1 MLPHVLTHLL
11 TKKLQTNMEKKS
23 DLFLPTILIG
33 ISFIIGVVIF
43 TRAWKSNQNAN
54 QTINVTGSAKQEIVS
69 DLGFLRGTISVQSST
84 SESAFAELN
93 RQKPILVSYLE
104 KKGFPKDKIEFYT
117 INSYPIYQMSEQ
129 GYQTGRVIGYVY
141 NQRIEIQ
148 SSDVNKIKELSLD
161 ITSLIE
167 KGVSFNVEQP
177 EYHYSKMA
185 DLKIEIQAAAARDA
199 MIRAQ
204 KIAEATDRELGPMR
218 SARMG
223 VLQITPKFSNAISDY
238 GINDLSSIEKEIIG
252 VVNAS
257 FEIE

>member
-1 MLPHVLTHLL
+1 
-11 TKKLQTNMEKKS
+11 MENKNS
-23 DLFLPTILIG
+23 LFLPAAILV
-33 ISFIIGVVIF
+33 ISFIIGVVFF
-43 TRAWKSNQNAN
+43 TNAWKSSQSAN
-54 QTINVTGSAKQEIVS
+54 QTISVTGSAKKEIVS

-93 RQKPILVSYLE
+93 RQKPILISYLE
-104 KKGFPKDKIEFYT
+104 RKGFPKDKIEFNT
-117 INSYPIYQMSEQ
+117 INSYPVYEMSEQ

-148 SSDVNKIKELSLD
+148 SLDVNKIKELSLD

-177 EYHYSKMA
+177 EYHYTKMA
-185 DLKIEIQAAAARDA
+185 DLKIEIQAAAAKDA

-204 KIAEATDRELGPMR
+204 KIAEATDRDLGPMR

>member
-1 MLPHVLTHLL
+1 
-11 TKKLQTNMEKKS
+11 MEKKNS
-23 DLFLPTILIG
+23 LFLPAVIIG
-33 ISFIIGVVIF
+33 VSFIIGVVIF
-43 TRAWKSNQNAN
+43 TNAWKSSQRAN
-54 QTINVTGSAKQEIVS
+54 QTINVTGSAKKEIVS
-69 DLGFLRGTISVQSST
+69 DLGFLRGTISVRSQT

-93 RQKPILVSYLE
+93 RQKPSLVSYLE

-117 INSYPIYQMSEQ
+117 INSYPVYEMSEQ
-129 GYQTGRVIGYVY
+129 GYQTVRVIGYIY
-141 NQRIEIQ
+141 SQRIEIQ
-148 SSDVNKIKELSLD
+148 STDVNKIKELSLD

-177 EYHYSKMA
+177 EYHYTKLA
-185 DLKIEIQAAAARDA
+185 DLKIEIQAAAAKDA

-204 KIAEATDRELGPMR
+204 KIAKATDRDLGPMR

>member
-1 MLPHVLTHLL
+1 
-11 TKKLQTNMEKKS
+11 MEKNNH
-23 DLFLPTILIG
+23 LFLPAVIIG
-33 ISFIIGVVIF
+33 ISFILGVIVF
-43 TRAWKSNQNAN
+43 TGAWKASQRAN
-54 QTINVTGSAKQEIVS
+54 QTISVTGSAKKEIVS

-84 SESAFAELN
+84 SESAFSELN
-93 RQKPILVSYLE
+93 RQKPVLVAYLE
-104 KKGFPKDKIEFYT
+104 SKGFSKDKIEFFT
-117 INSYPIYQMSEQ
+117 INNYPVYEMSDQ

-141 NQRIEIQ
+141 SQRIEIQ
-148 SSDVNKIKELSLD
+148 SPDVNKIKELSLD

-177 EYHYSKMA
+177 EYHYTKMA

-204 KIAEATDRELGPMR
+204 KIAEATDRDLGPMR
-218 SARMG
+218 NARMG

-238 GINDLSSIEKEIIG
+238 GINDLSAIEKEIVG

>member
-1 MLPHVLTHLL
+1 
-11 TKKLQTNMEKKS
+11 MEKNNH
-23 DLFLPTILIG
+23 LFLPAVIIG
-33 ISFIIGVVIF
+33 VSFIIGVVFF
-43 TRAWKSNQNAN
+43 TNAWKSSQSAN
-54 QTINVTGSAKQEIVS
+54 QTINVTGSAKKEIVS

-84 SESAFAELN
+84 SESTFAELN
-93 RQKPILVSYLE
+93 RQKPILISYLE
-104 KKGFPKDKIEFYT
+104 QKGFSKDKIEFNT
-117 INSYPIYQMSEQ
+117 ISSYPVYEMNDQ
-129 GYQTGRVIGYVY
+129 GYQKGRINGYVY
-141 NQRIEIQ
+141 SQRIEIQ
-148 SSDVNKIKELSLD
+148 STDVSKIKELSLD

-177 EYHYSKMA
+177 EYHYTKMS
-185 DLKIEIQAAAARDA
+185 DLKIEIQAAAAKDA

-204 KIAEATDRELGPMR
+204 KIAEATDRDLGPMR

>member
-1 MLPHVLTHLL
+1 
-11 TKKLQTNMEKKS
+11 MEKKNG
-23 DLFLPTILIG
+23 LFLPAVIIG
-33 ISFIIGVVIF
+33 ISFIIGVVFF
-43 TRAWKSNQNAN
+43 TNAWKSSQSAN
-54 QTINVTGSAKQEIVS
+54 QTISVTGPAKKEIVS

-93 RQKPILVSYLE
+93 RQKPILISYLE
-104 KKGFPKDKIEFYT
+104 RQGFPKDKIEFNT
-117 INSYPIYQMSEQ
+117 INSYPVYEMSDQ
-129 GYQTGRVIGYVY
+129 GYQTGRINGYVY
-141 NQRIEIQ
+141 SQRIEIQ
-148 SSDVNKIKELSLD
+148 STDVNKIKELSLD

-167 KGVSFNVEQP
+167 RGVSFNVEQP
-177 EYHYSKMA
+177 EYHYTKLA
-185 DLKIEIQAAAARDA
+185 DLKIEIQAAAAKDA

-204 KIAEATDRELGPMR
+204 KIAEATDRDLGPMR

>member
-1 MLPHVLTHLL
+1 
-11 TKKLQTNMEKKS
+11 MEKKS
-23 DLFLPTILIG
+23 DLFLPAVIISV
-33 ISFIIGVVIF
+33 SFIIGVVFF
-43 TRAWKSNQNAN
+43 TNAWKSNQNAN
-54 QTINVTGSAKQEIVS
+54 QTINVTGSAKKEIVS

-84 SESAFAELN
+84 SESAFVELN
-93 RQKPILVSYLE
+93 RQKPIVISYLE
-104 KKGFPKDKIEFYT
+104 RKGFPKDKIEFFT
-117 INSYPIYQMSEQ
+117 INNYPIFEMNNQ

-148 SSDVNKIKELSLD
+148 STDVNKIKELSLD

-177 EYHYSKMA
+177 EYHYTKMA
-185 DLKIEIQAAAARDA
+185 ELKIEIQAAAAKDA

-204 KIAEATDRELGPMR
+204 KIAEATDRDLGPMR
-218 SARMG
+218 GARMG

-238 GINDLSSIEKEIIG
+238 GINDLSSIEKEIVG

-257 FEIE
+257 FQIE

>member
-1 MLPHVLTHLL
+1 
-11 TKKLQTNMEKKS
+11 MEKNNH
-23 DLFLPTILIG
+23 LFLPAVIIG
-33 ISFIIGVVIF
+33 VSFIIGVVFF
-43 TRAWKSNQNAN
+43 TNAWKSSQSAN
-54 QTINVTGSAKQEIVS
+54 QTINVTGSAKKEIVS

-93 RQKPILVSYLE
+93 RQKPFLISYLE
-104 KKGFPKDKIEFYT
+104 QKGFSKDKIEFNT
-117 INSYPIYQMSEQ
+117 INSYPVYEMNDQ
-129 GYQTGRVIGYVY
+129 GYQTGRINGYVY
-141 NQRIEIQ
+141 SQRIEIQ
-148 SSDVNKIKELSLD
+148 STDVSKIKELSLD

-177 EYHYSKMA
+177 EYHYTKMS
-185 DLKIEIQAAAARDA
+185 DLKIEIQAAAAKDA

-204 KIAEATDRELGPMR
+204 KIAEATDRDLGPMR

-223 VLQITPKFSNAISDY
+223 VLQITPKISNAISDY

>member
-1 MLPHVLTHLL
+1 
-11 TKKLQTNMEKKS
+11 MEKNNH
-23 DLFLPTILIG
+23 LFLPAVIIG
-33 ISFIIGVVIF
+33 ISFIIGVVFF
-43 TRAWKSNQNAN
+43 TNAWKSSQSAN
-54 QTINVTGSAKQEIVS
+54 QTISVTGSAKKEIVS

-93 RQKPILVSYLE
+93 RQKPILISYLE
-104 KKGFPKDKIEFYT
+104 RKGFPKDKIEFNT
-117 INSYPIYQMSEQ
+117 INSYPVYEMSDQ
-129 GYQTGRVIGYVY
+129 GYQTGRLKGYVY
-141 NQRIEIQ
+141 SQRIEVQ
-148 SSDVNKIKELSLD
+148 STDVNNIKELSLD

-167 KGVSFNVEQP
+167 RGVSFNVEQP
-177 EYHYSKMA
+177 EYHYTKMA
-185 DLKIEIQAAAARDA
+185 DLKIEIQAAAAKDA

-204 KIAEATDRELGPMR
+204 KIAEATDRDLGPMR

>member
-1 MLPHVLTHLL
+1 
-11 TKKLQTNMEKKS
+11 MEKNNH
-23 DLFLPTILIG
+23 LFLPAVIIG
-33 ISFIIGVVIF
+33 ISFILGVIVF
-43 TRAWKSNQNAN
+43 TGAWKASQRAN
-54 QTINVTGSAKQEIVS
+54 QTISVTGSAKKEIVS

-84 SESAFAELN
+84 SESAFSELN
-93 RQKPILVSYLE
+93 RQKPVLVAYLE
-104 KKGFPKDKIEFYT
+104 SKGFSKDKIEFFT
-117 INSYPIYQMSEQ
+117 INNYPVYEMSDQ

-141 NQRIEIQ
+141 SQRIEIQ
-148 SSDVNKIKELSLD
+148 SPDVNKIKELSLD

-177 EYHYSKMA
+177 EYHYTKMA

-204 KIAEATDRELGPMR
+204 KIAEATDRDLGPMR
-218 SARMG
+218 NARMG

-238 GINDLSSIEKEIIG
+238 GINDLSSIEKEIVG

>member
-1 MLPHVLTHLL
+1 
-11 TKKLQTNMEKKS
+11 MEKNNH
-23 DLFLPTILIG
+23 LFLPAVIIG
-33 ISFIIGVVIF
+33 VSFIIGVVFF
-43 TRAWKSNQNAN
+43 TNAWKSSQSAN
-54 QTINVTGSAKQEIVS
+54 QTINVTGSAKKEIVS

-93 RQKPILVSYLE
+93 RQKPILISYLE
-104 KKGFPKDKIEFYT
+104 QKGFSKDKIEFNT
-117 INSYPIYQMSEQ
+117 INSYPVYEMNDQ
-129 GYQTGRVIGYVY
+129 GYQTGRINGYVY
-141 NQRIEIQ
+141 SQRIEIQ
-148 SSDVNKIKELSLD
+148 STDVSKIKELSLD

-167 KGVSFNVEQP
+167 RGVSFNVEQP
-177 EYHYSKMA
+177 EYHYTKMS
-185 DLKIEIQAAAARDA
+185 DLKIEIQAAAAKDA

-204 KIAEATDRELGPMR
+204 KIAEATDRDLGPMR

>member
-1 MLPHVLTHLL
+1 
-11 TKKLQTNMEKKS
+11 MEKKDS
-23 DLFLPTILIG
+23 LFLPAAIIG
-33 ISFIIGVVIF
+33 ISFIIGVVFF
-43 TRAWKSNQNAN
+43 TNAWKSSQNAN
-54 QTINVTGSAKQEIVS
+54 QTINVTGSAKKEIVS
-69 DLGFLRGTISVQSST
+69 DLGFLRGTISVKSST

-104 KKGFPKDKIEFYT
+104 RNGFPKDKIEFYT
-117 INSYPIYQMSEQ
+117 INNYPVYEMSEQ
-129 GYQTGRVIGYVY
+129 GYQTGRVIGYIY
-141 NQRIEIQ
+141 SQRIEIQ
-148 SSDVNKIKELSLD
+148 SAEVNKIKELSLD

-177 EYHYSKMA
+177 EYHYTKMA
-185 DLKIEIQAAAARDA
+185 ELKIEIQAAAAKDA

-204 KIAEATDRELGPMR
+204 KIAEATDRDLGPMR

-238 GINDLSSIEKEIIG
+238 GINDLSSIQKEIIG

>member
-1 MLPHVLTHLL
+1 
-11 TKKLQTNMEKKS
+11 MEKNNN
-23 DLFLPTILIG
+23 LFLPAVIIG
-33 ISFIIGVVIF
+33 VSFIIGVVFF
-43 TRAWKSNQNAN
+43 THAWKSSQSAN
-54 QTINVTGSAKQEIVS
+54 QTISVTGSAKKEIVS

-93 RQKPILVSYLE
+93 RQKPILISYLE
-104 KKGFPKDKIEFYT
+104 RKGFPKDKIEFFT
-117 INSYPIYQMSEQ
+117 INSFPVYEMSEQ

-141 NQRIEIQ
+141 SQRIEIQ
-148 SSDVNKIKELSLD
+148 STDVNKIKELSLD

-177 EYHYSKMA
+177 EYHYTKLA
-185 DLKIEIQAAAARDA
+185 DLKIEIQAAAAKDA

-204 KIAEATDRELGPMR
+204 KIAEATDRDLGPMR

>member
-1 MLPHVLTHLL
+1 
-11 TKKLQTNMEKKS
+11 MENKNS
-23 DLFLPTILIG
+23 LFLPSAILG
-33 ISFIIGVVIF
+33 ISFIIGVVFF
-43 TRAWKSNQNAN
+43 TNAWKSSQSAN
-54 QTINVTGSAKQEIVS
+54 QTISVTGSAKKEIVS

-93 RQKPILVSYLE
+93 RQKPILISYLE
-104 KKGFPKDKIEFYT
+104 RKGFPKDKIEFNT
-117 INSYPIYQMSEQ
+117 INSYPVYEMSEQ
-129 GYQTGRVIGYVY
+129 GYQTGRINGYIY
-141 NQRIEIQ
+141 SQRIEIQ
-148 SSDVNKIKELSLD
+148 STDVNKIKELSLD

-177 EYHYSKMA
+177 EYHYTKMA
-185 DLKIEIQAAAARDA
+185 DLKIEIQAAAAKDA

-204 KIAEATDRELGPMR
+204 KIAEATDRDLGPMR

>member
-1 MLPHVLTHLL
+1 
-11 TKKLQTNMEKKS
+11 MENKNS
-23 DLFLPTILIG
+23 LFLPAAILG
-33 ISFIIGVVIF
+33 ISFIIGVVFF
-43 TRAWKSNQNAN
+43 TNAWKSNQSAN
-54 QTINVTGSAKQEIVS
+54 QTISVTGSAKKEIVS
-69 DLGFLRGTISVQSST
+69 DLGFLRGTISVQAQT

-93 RQKPILVSYLE
+93 RQKPILISYLE
-104 KKGFPKDKIEFYT
+104 RKGFPKDKIEFNT
-117 INSYPIYQMSEQ
+117 INSYPVYEMSEQ
-129 GYQTGRVIGYVY
+129 GYQTGRINGYIY
-141 NQRIEIQ
+141 SQRIEIQ
-148 SSDVNKIKELSLD
+148 STDVNKIKELSLD

-177 EYHYSKMA
+177 EYHYTKMA
-185 DLKIEIQAAAARDA
+185 DLKIEIQAAAAKDA

-204 KIAEATDRELGPMR
+204 KIAEATDRDLGPMR

>member
-1 MLPHVLTHLL
+1 
-11 TKKLQTNMEKKS
+11 MEKKNS
-23 DLFLPTILIG
+23 LFLPAVIIG
-33 ISFIIGVVIF
+33 ISFIIGVVFF
-43 TRAWKSNQNAN
+43 TNAWKLNQRAN
-54 QTINVTGSAKQEIVS
+54 QTINVTGSAKKEIVS
-69 DLGFLRGTISVQSST
+69 DLGFLRGTISVRSQT

-104 KKGFPKDKIEFYT
+104 KKGFPKDKIEFNT
-117 INSYPIYQMSEQ
+117 INNYPVYEMSEQ
-129 GYQTGRVIGYVY
+129 GYQTGRVIGYIY
-141 NQRIEIQ
+141 SQRIEIQ

-167 KGVSFNVEQP
+167 RGVSFNVEQP
-177 EYHYSKMA
+177 EYHYTKMA

-204 KIAEATDRELGPMR
+204 KIAEATDRDLGPMR

>member
-1 MLPHVLTHLL
+1 MENKNHL
-11 TKKLQTNMEKKS
+11 
-23 DLFLPTILIG
+23 FVPAVIIG
-33 ISFIIGVVIF
+33 ISFIIGVVFF
-43 TRAWKSNQNAN
+43 TNAWKSSQRAN
-54 QTINVTGSAKQEIVS
+54 QTINVTGSAKKEIVS

-84 SESAFAELN
+84 SESAYSELN
-93 RQKPILVSYLE
+93 RQKPILISYLSNE
-104 KKGFPKDKIEFYT
+104 GFPKDKIEFFT
-117 INSYPIYQMSEQ
+117 INNYPVYEMNEQ
-129 GYQTGRVIGYVY
+129 GYSSGRVIGYVY

-148 SSDVNKIKELSLD
+148 SADVNKIKELSLD

-177 EYHYSKMA
+177 EYHYTKMA
-185 DLKIEIQAAAARDA
+185 ELKIEIQAAAAKDA

-204 KIAEATDRELGPMR
+204 KIAEATDRDLGPMR

-223 VLQITPKFSNAISDY
+223 VLQITPRFSNAISDY
-238 GINDLSSIEKEIIG
+238 GINDLSSIDKEIIG

>member
-1 MLPHVLTHLL
+1 
-11 TKKLQTNMEKKS
+11 MENKNS
-23 DLFLPTILIG
+23 FFVPAVIIG
-33 ISFIIGVVIF
+33 ISFIIGVVFF
-43 TRAWKSNQNAN
+43 TNAWRSSQRAN

-69 DLGFLRGTISVQSST
+69 DLGFLRGTISVQAST

-93 RQKPILVSYLE
+93 RQKPILISYLSS
-104 KKGFPKDKIEFYT
+104 KGFPKDKIEFFT
-117 INSYPIYQMSEQ
+117 INNYPVYEMNEQ
-129 GYQTGRVIGYVY
+129 GYSSGRVIGYVY
-141 NQRIEIQ
+141 SQRIEIQ
-148 SSDVNKIKELSLD
+148 SGEVNKIKELSLD
-161 ITSLIE
+161 ITSLIQ

-177 EYHYSKMA
+177 EYHYTKMA
-185 DLKIEIQAAAARDA
+185 DLKIEIQAAAAKDA

-204 KIAEATDRELGPMR
+204 KIAEATDRDLGPMR

>member
-1 MLPHVLTHLL
+1 VFF
-11 TKKLQTNMEKKS
+11 TN
-23 DLFLPTILIG
+23 
-33 ISFIIGVVIF
+33 
-43 TRAWKSNQNAN
+43 AWKSNQRAN
-54 QTINVTGSAKQEIVS
+54 QTINVTGSAKKEIIS
-69 DLGFLRGTISVQSST
+69 DLGFLRGTISVRSQT

-104 KKGFPKDKIEFYT
+104 GKGFPKDKIEFNT
-117 INSYPIYQMSEQ
+117 INNYPVYEMSAQ
-129 GYQTGRVIGYVY
+129 GYQTGRVIGYIY
-141 NQRIEIQ
+141 SQRIEIQ

-177 EYHYSKMA
+177 EYHYTKMA
-185 DLKIEIQAAAARDA
+185 ELKIDIQAAAAKDA

-204 KIAEATDRELGPMR
+204 KIAEATDRDLGPMR

>member
-1 MLPHVLTHLL
+1 
-11 TKKLQTNMEKKS
+11 MEKNNH
-23 DLFLPTILIG
+23 LFLPAVIIG
-33 ISFIIGVVIF
+33 VSFIIGVVFF
-43 TRAWKSNQNAN
+43 TNAWKSSQSAN
-54 QTINVTGSAKQEIVS
+54 QTISVTGSAKKEIVS

-93 RQKPILVSYLE
+93 RQKPILISYLE
-104 KKGFPKDKIEFYT
+104 RKGFPKDKIEFNT
-117 INSYPIYQMSEQ
+117 ISSYPVYEMSDQ
-129 GYQTGRVIGYVY
+129 GYQTGRINGYVY
-141 NQRIEIQ
+141 SQRIEIQ
-148 SSDVNKIKELSLD
+148 STDVNKIKELSLD

-167 KGVSFNVEQP
+167 RGVSFNVEQP
-177 EYHYSKMA
+177 EYHYTKMA
-185 DLKIEIQAAAARDA
+185 DLKIEIQAAAAKDA

-204 KIAEATDRELGPMR
+204 KIAEATDRDLGPMR

>member
-1 MLPHVLTHLL
+1 
-11 TKKLQTNMEKKS
+11 MEKKNS
-23 DLFLPTILIG
+23 LFVPAVIIG
-33 ISFIIGVVIF
+33 VSFIIGVVFF
-43 TRAWKSNQNAN
+43 TNAWKSSQNAN
-54 QTINVTGSAKQEIVS
+54 QTINVTGSAKKEIVS

-84 SESAFAELN
+84 SESAFTELN

-104 KKGFPKDKIEFYT
+104 RKGFPKEKIEFNT
-117 INSYPIYQMSEQ
+117 INSYPVYEMSAQ
-129 GYQTGRVIGYVY
+129 GYQTGRVIGYIY
-141 NQRIEIQ
+141 SQRIEIQ
-148 SSDVNKIKELSLD
+148 SSDVVKIKELSLD

-177 EYHYSKMA
+177 EYHYTKLA
-185 DLKIEIQAAAARDA
+185 DLKIEIQAAAAKDA

-204 KIAEATDRELGPMR
+204 KIAEATDRDLGPMR

>member
-1 MLPHVLTHLL
+1 
-11 TKKLQTNMEKKS
+11 MEKKNS
-23 DLFLPTILIG
+23 LFVPAVIIG
-33 ISFIIGVVIF
+33 VSFIIGVVFF
-43 TRAWKSNQNAN
+43 TNAWKSNQNAN
-54 QTINVTGSAKQEIVS
+54 QTINVTGSAKKEIVS

-104 KKGFPKDKIEFYT
+104 RKGFPKEKIEFNT
-117 INSYPIYQMSEQ
+117 INSYPVYEMSAQ
-129 GYQTGRVIGYVY
+129 GYQTGRVIGYIY
-141 NQRIEIQ
+141 SQRIEIQ
-148 SSDVNKIKELSLD
+148 SSDVVKIKELSLD

-177 EYHYSKMA
+177 EYHYTKLA
-185 DLKIEIQAAAARDA
+185 DLKIEIQAAAAKDA

-204 KIAEATDRELGPMR
+204 KIAEATDRDLGPMR